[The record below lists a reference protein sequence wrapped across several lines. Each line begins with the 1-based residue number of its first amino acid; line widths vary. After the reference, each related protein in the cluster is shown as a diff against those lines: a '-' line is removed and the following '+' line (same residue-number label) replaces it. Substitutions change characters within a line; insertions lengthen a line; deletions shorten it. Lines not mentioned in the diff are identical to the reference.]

1 MSVNSPWGDETE
13 KRYWLKNMFVLSRLL
28 VVIAIVGLMI
38 GSIVTIIAGIAQ
50 LFRIGSFLLTEGILS
65 NEAGTF
71 LSVSISEMID
81 LLLIGVVLIIIALGL
96 YQLFIDP
103 DIMLPEW
110 LNTTSLESLKGR
122 LLIVILVVLPVTF
135 LGYVTTAEDGI
146 MVAGFGIGISL
157 VMIAVGY
164 VLGVASKAGIEKRK
178 LEIEEPAKKE

>member
-1 MSVNSPWGDETE
+1 MSENSPAGEVTK
-13 KRYWLKNMFVLSRLL
+13 KRYWLKAMFVFSRFL
-28 VVIAIVGLMI
+28 VVIAIIGLMI
-38 GSIVTIIAGIAQ
+38 GSVVTMIAGVGQ

-65 NEAGTF
+65 GEAGTL
-71 LSVSISEMID
+71 LSVAVSEMID

-103 DIMLPEW
+103 DLILPDW

-157 VMIAVGY
+157 IMVAIGY
-164 VLGVASKAGIEKRK
+164 VLSVVSRAGIERRK
-178 LEIEEPAKKE
+178 LEIHEAVKEE